1 MPSPFIPPRPDS
13 YKINIGFLSTGE
25 GISVF
30 VPGDTHGAP
39 DGYIAADFVKAM
51 VNGLKGVG
59 YWVEVEATFSTPIV
73 IQEF

>member
-13 YKINIGFLSTGE
+13 YKINIGFPSTGE

-30 VPGDTHGAP
+30 VPGDTHG
-39 DGYIAADFVKAM
+39 
-51 VNGLKGVG
+51 GLKGAG